1 MRLRILSALPVLV
14 LALLALPASAD
25 WRQGFA
31 TYTPVNDIY
40 TGYLQNGTGYLVSQ
54 SYIAHPPQPVVGQPY
69 YVSVYMTG
77 IGTPAVGRYMAA
89 HIALPAGTSVVADP
103 AIPVRCFYRARNG
116 QGAQYEF
123 TNQIVNDMTY
133 PEAPL
138 RIYGCPQPSQQAFP
152 LVNLSSGAGTALRI
166 ERRDPQGANALWPM
180 PAQAS
185 YEFLIPLVSTQPL
198 DGLSDAARLIA
209 PIQSIQGEL
218 GDPWSYPLLPLL
230 VHPGAAPPQADLR
243 ATLALGTGAPGN
255 TRVIGRCT
263 NHGPDSAANASCSFD
278 GLPANAI
285 ASCAPAG
292 TQASLGGGAFIEC
305 SAEFPSPVTAINL
318 SLQASSTTADPVT
331 GNNSATVHI
340 AGTPLPQADLRAS
353 LVLGQ
358 GAPGQTR
365 VIGRCTNFGPDAAS
379 NASCGF
385 GALPANAVASCAPA
399 GVQASLGLNAF
410 IECTADFPT
419 PVDAVAVSV
428 SAASGTQDPVA
439 GNDSASLQVPGTGNP
454 PPVPQAD
461 LRTSLVLGQGQP
473 GETRVIGRCTNFGP
487 DAATGVA
494 CGFTGLPQ
502 GARVACSPAGVQAS
516 LGLNQFI
523 ECSADFANQAA
534 ALSIGFT
541 ADSSTSDPS
550 PGNDTIA
557 IDVPGSPG
565 GEVPLLQD
573 GFEPR

>member
-1 MRLRILSALPVLV
+1 MRRPTLAVLSALA
-14 LALLALPASAD
+14 LALTVAPASAE

-31 TYTPVNDIY
+31 TYTPVIDIY

-54 SYIAHPPQPVVGQPY
+54 SYIADPPQPVVGQPY
-69 YVSVYMTG
+69 YISVYMTG
-77 IGTPAVGRYMAA
+77 IGTPAVGRYMVP

-103 AIPVRCFYRARNG
+103 AIPVRCFYRARSG

-123 TNQIVNDMTY
+123 THQIVNDMTF
-133 PEAPL
+133 PDAPL

-198 DGLSDAARLIA
+198 DGFSDAARLIA

-243 ATLALGTGAPGN
+243 A
-255 TRVIGRCT
+255 
-263 NHGPDSAANASCSFD
+263 
-278 GLPANAI
+278 
-285 ASCAPAG
+285 
-292 TQASLGGGAFIEC
+292 
-305 SAEFPSPVTAINL
+305 
-318 SLQASSTTADPVT
+318 
-331 GNNSATVHI
+331 
-340 AGTPLPQADLRAS
+340 S

-365 VIGRCTNFGPDAAS
+365 VIGRCTNLGPDAAS

-385 GALPANAVASCAPA
+385 GALPANAVASCTPA

-439 GNDSASLQVPGTGNP
+439 GNDSANLQVPGTGNP

-473 GETRVIGRCTNFGP
+473 GETRVLGRCTNFGP
-487 DAATGVA
+487 DAAASVV

-523 ECSADFANQAA
+523 ECSADFAIQAA
-534 ALSIGFT
+534 VLSIGFT

-550 PGNDTIA
+550 PGNDTLA